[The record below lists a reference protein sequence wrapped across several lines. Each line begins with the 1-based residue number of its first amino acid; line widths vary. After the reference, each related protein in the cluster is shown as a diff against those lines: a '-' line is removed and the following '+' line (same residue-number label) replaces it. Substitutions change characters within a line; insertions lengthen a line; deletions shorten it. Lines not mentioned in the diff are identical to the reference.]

1 MSEGSTPTNPVPPQP
16 APAES
21 RRSFAGPLVLI
32 LVGVVFLLANAGMLS
47 ARTIVLWFANYWPI
61 LLIIWGLHKLWEY
74 HQAKQGGYAAP
85 GIGFGG
91 VFFVVMLIIIGSG
104 FTGLSRVPWDQ
115 IGNEIQIDGD
125 EDMWFPG
132 IIGRGYHFSETMEL
146 AFPAGGSLRVASDRG
161 DIKVVPGTDDKL
173 RVVVNKVVR
182 ASSQAVAE
190 SDANS
195 MRPAISLADNVV
207 TVNAYTRSGA
217 MNLEIQIPRKAA
229 VDLMTLRGDIRVSER
244 EGDVKV
250 HTSHGDVT
258 VEGVTGNATI
268 HMRRGDLRVTK
279 VSGDAS
285 AEGKGDEIFIAD
297 VGGSALLQGEYDGP
311 IHFGNIA
318 KSMQFKSARTNV
330 EIGKLEGEI
339 TFESDNMH
347 ANRAQGPV
355 KVLTRSY
362 DIRLEDVSG
371 DVRVEN
377 QNGEVS
383 VRPTKPGN
391 IEITSRK
398 GPVQVWLPSQPGFVL
413 DATAERG
420 DIETDF
426 SELRVERQDR
436 DSKASGRVGSGG
448 PHIRLTTDRASI
460 EIRKS
465 N

>member
-1 MSEGSTPTNPVPPQP
+1 MSEGSTPNPVPPQP
-16 APAES
+16 APAAPS
-21 RRSFAGPLVLI
+21 RSFAGPLALI
-32 LVGVVFLLANAGMLS
+32 LVGVVFLLVNAGMLS
-47 ARTIVLWFANYWPI
+47 MRMIGLWFANYWPL
-61 LLIIWGLHKLWEY
+61 LLILWGLHKLWEY

-91 VFFVVMLIIIGSG
+91 VFFIIMLIVFGSMA
-104 FTGLSRVPWDQ
+104 TGISRAPWDR
-115 IGNEIQIDGD
+115 IGDEIQIDGED
-125 EDMWFPG
+125 EFPLFF
-132 IIGRGYHFSETMEL
+132 GRKYEFSETMEQ

-161 DIKVVPGTDDKL
+161 DIQVVAGTDDKL
-173 RVVVNKVVR
+173 RVLVNKVVR
-182 ASSQAVAE
+182 RESQARAE
-190 SDANS
+190 MDAATL
-195 MRPAISLADNVV
+195 RPTISVADNVV
-207 TVNAYTRSGA
+207 TINANTHSGA

-229 VDLMTLRGDIRVSER
+229 VDLMTLRGDIRVSGR
-244 EGDVKV
+244 EGDVKA
-250 HTSHGDVT
+250 HTSRGNVT
-258 VEGVTGNATI
+258 VEDVAGNATI
-268 HMRRGDLRVTK
+268 HMRRGDLRINKVT
-279 VSGDAS
+279 GDAS
-285 AEGKGDEIFIAD
+285 AEGRGDEIFIAD

-318 KSMQFKSARTNV
+318 KGMQFKSARTNV

-347 ANRAQGPV
+347 ASRAQGPV

-362 DIRLEDVSG
+362 DIRLEEVSG